1 MLAAAL
7 AARGVGAGD
16 VVALLLPSS
25 IDFAVGYAAA
35 SRLGAVATG
44 VNTRLGPNEITA
56 IFGKCRPAVLIH
68 GSDGDPVPA
77 RAFGPAVV
85 MGRIG
90 RCSAWRARDARVRL

>member
-1 MLAAAL
+1 MEP
-7 AARGVGAGD
+7 GD

-56 IFGKCRPAVLIH
+56 ILDKC
-68 GSDGDPVPA
+68 
-77 RAFGPAVV
+77 
-85 MGRIG
+85 
-90 RCSAWRARDARVRL
+90 DARGTDPRVGGRPGACRRDSGRAS